1 MVATKRVLVTRACLL
16 PNALSKSTLV
26 VEFRGNRPSS
36 GGIMLVI
43 TVALALLSL
52 LIPLLRC
59 WVW

>member
-16 PNALSKSTLV
+16 PNALSKGTLV
-26 VEFRGNRPSS
+26 VEFSSNRPSS

-52 LIPLLRC
+52 LIPL
-59 WVW
+59 